1 MAINSKSVN
10 LKNWKNSL
18 WSNVF
23 LKKKKEQKQPTK
35 TAAQTCNRLD
45 HTKVKLH
52 VRFVLS
58 LPVKKL
64 SHS

>member
-1 MAINSKSVN
+1 MEQCF
-10 LKNWKNSL
+10 LK
-18 WSNVF
+18 
-23 LKKKKEQKQPTK
+23 KKKKEQKQPTK

-52 VRFVLS
+52 VRFMLS